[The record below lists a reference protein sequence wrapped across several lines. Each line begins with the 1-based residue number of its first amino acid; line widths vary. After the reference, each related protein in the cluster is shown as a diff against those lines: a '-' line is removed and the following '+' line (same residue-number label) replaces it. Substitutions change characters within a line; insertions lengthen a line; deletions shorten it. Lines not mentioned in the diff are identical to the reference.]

1 MKHYLRELAK
11 QLTDDRNLVV
21 ELFLAWI
28 AVAVTVLCVG
38 TVAWYLFN

>member
-1 MKHYLRELAK
+1 MRHYLHNLIA

-38 TVAWYLFN
+38 TVVYYLFN

>member
-1 MKHYLRELAK
+1 MRKYLRELAN
-11 QLTDDRNLVV
+11 QLTDDRNLVI